1 MKLQEKLPG
10 GVIVRGHFY
19 RLDFDFRNVLRL
31 METMARDD
39 LLPEARDYLALGCLI
54 RRPPKRRVS
63 DILAAARE
71 ILFPETRKNPDAKKI
86 TDFVQDADLIRAAFL
101 QCYGINLFHDR
112 LHWLEFSSLLAG
124 LPEGSRYSEIL
135 GIRAR
140 PMPAPT
146 KWNQEERRWL
156 AKAKAEYAIH
166 LTEKEQAMSLENSL
180 RSVAMSLLALA
191 EQKGGANS
199 G

>member
-1 MKLQEKLPG
+1 MKLHEKLPG

-19 RLDFDFRNVLRL
+19 RLDFDFRNVLRM

-39 LLPEARDYLALGCLI
+39 LLPEARDYLALGCLM
-54 RRPPKRRVS
+54 RRPPKKRVA
-63 DILAAARE
+63 DILAAIRE

-86 TDFVQDADLIRAAFL
+86 TDFAQDADLIRAAFL
-101 QCYGINLFHDR
+101 QCYGINLFRDR
-112 LHWLEFSSLLAG
+112 LHWMEFSSLLAG
-124 LPEGSRYSEIL
+124 LPDGNRYSEVL

-156 AKAKAEYAIH
+156 AKAKAEYAVH
-166 LTEKEQAMSLENSL
+166 LNDAEKRESLENSL

-191 EQKGGANS
+191 EKGGCEHA
-199 G
+199 

>member
-1 MKLQEKLPG
+1 M
-10 GVIVRGHFY
+10 
-19 RLDFDFRNVLRL
+19 
-31 METMARDD
+31 
-39 LLPEARDYLALGCLI
+39 
-54 RRPPKRRVS
+54 RRPPKKRVA
-63 DILAAARE
+63 DILAAMRE

-86 TDFVQDADLIRAAFL
+86 TDFAQDADLIRAAFL
-101 QCYGINLFHDR
+101 QSYGINLFRDR
-112 LHWLEFSSLLAG
+112 LHWMEFSSLLAG

-146 KWNQEERRWL
+146 KWNAEERRWL

-166 LTEKEQAMSLENSL
+166 LTGKEQVQSLENSL

-191 EQKGGANS
+191 EQKGG
-199 G
+199 GEHG